1 MARTKDI
8 VAIGTPIAFV
18 VVAAILGMRRPPE
31 KKPKPDKILV
41 VCSYESDDDST
52 LAFVVPGRDC
62 AACRR
67 HPLYAKVASS
77 PGSELVGCYRQIQK
91 GEDDELS
98 LGAEGEPRWSEAERE
113 ARRCDG
119 LSPRNACVDLKTLSF
134 ACRRECHRDPDCLS
148 LCRSR
153 CDTSR
158 CGTPHKTEHE
168 GRGDDRRAVAAAR

>member
-18 VVAAILGMRRPPE
+18 VVAALLGMRRPPE

-41 VCSYESDDDST
+41 VCSYESDDDSA
-52 LAFVVPGRDC
+52 LAFVVSGRDC

-77 PGSELVGCYRQIQK
+77 DSELVGCYRQVQK

-98 LGAEGEPRWSEAERE
+98 QGAEGEPRWSEAEKE

-134 ACRRECHRDPDCLS
+134 ACRRECHRDPDCVS

-153 CDTSR
+153 CDTTR
-158 CGTPHKTEHE
+158 CGTMHKVERVRGE
-168 GRGDDRRAVAAAR
+168 GGHAVASVR